1 MKSKTA
7 LYGALVLS
15 LMTLTGCIRFQ
26 AGTWYQ
32 GPEDETPKV
41 HQVDLDSRS
50 LLPGQPPPG
59 DITVD

>member
-1 MKSKTA
+1 MKLKTA
-7 LYGALVLS
+7 VYGVLVLW
-15 LMTLTGCIRFQ
+15 LLTLSGCIRFQ

-41 HQVDLDSRS
+41 RQVDLDSRS